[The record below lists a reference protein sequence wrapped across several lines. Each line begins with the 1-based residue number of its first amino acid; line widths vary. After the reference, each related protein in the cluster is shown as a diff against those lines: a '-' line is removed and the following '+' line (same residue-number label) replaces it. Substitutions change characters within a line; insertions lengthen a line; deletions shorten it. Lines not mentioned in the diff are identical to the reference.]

1 MISLHST
8 LRRAWPALLALAA
21 LGAGAAT
28 LTVGPGGAPLSL
40 AQALAEAADGD
51 VIELLPGRY
60 PAEPML
66 LTGKRLT
73 LRGGGERP
81 VLAARGALGASAIW
95 TVRDADVTLE
105 NIEFSG
111 ARNPEAA
118 GAGVR
123 LDSGRLTLRRCA
135 FFDNEVGVATGNDG
149 KAELVIED
157 SEFGRTPPEVGGLYH
172 QLYAGRIARVSI
184 TGSRFH
190 RGFEGHLVKS
200 RARVNRIAYNL
211 IYDGADGG
219 ASYEIDLPNG
229 GDAVVIGNIIGQGR
243 NTQNPVVISYGSEGR
258 VWDRNRL
265 LLAHNTLI
273 SDYPWAWFLRA
284 WIDKLVPG
292 ANVRA
297 VNNLTV
303 GVGVFTLGSSGRFDG
318 NWPALAST
326 LEDPST
332 LAFELRSDSWLRGR
346 VDDPRALAGD
356 EAVPTAEFTLPIG
369 TRPLKPP
376 ARWSPGA
383 LQR

>member
-1 MISLHST
+1 MNPLHTT
-8 LRRAWPALLALAA
+8 LLLLALALPTLA
-21 LGAGAAT
+21 RSVT
-28 LTVGPGGAPLSL
+28 LTVGPGDAPMSL
-40 AQALAEAADGD
+40 AQALAQAADDD

-60 PAEPML
+60 AVEPML

-81 VLAARGALGASAIW
+81 VLAARGPLTAAAIW
-95 TVRDADVTLE
+95 TVRDAQITLE
-105 NIEFSG
+105 NLEFTG
-111 ARNPEAA
+111 ARSAQAN

-123 LDSGRLTLRRCA
+123 LDSGRLTVRRCA
-135 FFDNEVGVATGNDG
+135 FFDNEVGIVTANDP
-149 KAELVIED
+149 KAELVVED

-172 QLYAGRIARVSI
+172 QLHAGRIASLSI
-184 TGSRFH
+184 RGSRFH
-190 RGFEGHLVKS
+190 RGFEGHLIKS
-200 RARVNRIAYNL
+200 RARVTRIAYNL
-211 IYDGADGG
+211 IYDGAGGG
-219 ASYEIDLPNG
+219 ASYEVDLPNG
-229 GDAVVIGNIIGQGR
+229 GDAILIGNIVGQGR
-243 NTQNPVVISYGSEGR
+243 GTQNPVVISYGSEGR

-284 WIDKLVPG
+284 WIDNLVPG
-292 ANVRA
+292 ASVRA

-303 GVGVFTLGSSGRFDG
+303 GLGVFTLGSSGRFDG
-318 NWPALAST
+318 NWPALASA

-332 LAFELRSDSWLRGR
+332 LAFELRNDSFLRGR
-346 VDDPRALAGD
+346 AEDPGALAGD
-356 EAVPTAEFTLPIG
+356 EALPTAEFMPPIG